1 MTRADSVGVP
11 SSRGKIRGRIMD
23 EEILP
28 SGFVQESFGFHRG
41 STGSESSSK
50 VLELPGYSEVIS
62 QSVNEIID

>member
-11 SSRGKIRGRIMD
+11 SSRGEIRGRIMD

-41 STGSESSSK
+41 STGGEMVSK
-50 VLELPGYSEVIS
+50 VLELPG
-62 QSVNEIID
+62 